1 MQITPKHAHAL
12 DSVKSEFADW
22 AAVQAL
28 CGNPSG
34 NKLTH
39 NLSGNIWPQSS
50 RLAEPSWTD
59 PGIKSRINVHELIF
73 TKKGKNPQSS
83 QVRK

>member
-1 MQITPKHAHAL
+1 MLVILLRVQVQITPKHAHAL

-50 RLAEPSWTD
+50 QLMQPLWTD
-59 PGIKSRINVHELIF
+59 SGLKSKISVCEAISTLIF
-73 TKKGKNPQSS
+73 F
-83 QVRK
+83 